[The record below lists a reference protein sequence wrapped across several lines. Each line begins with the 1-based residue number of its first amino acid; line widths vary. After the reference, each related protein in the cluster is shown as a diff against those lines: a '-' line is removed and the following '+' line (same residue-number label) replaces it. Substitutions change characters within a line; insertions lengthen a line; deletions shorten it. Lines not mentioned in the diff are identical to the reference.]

1 MRKDAI
7 SSNFAMMVG
16 TTITHFIL
24 LLLLLVCLPVANA
37 DKPTVQFP
45 SDQQTSQYVRSLDQ
59 EQRWLLQESV
69 RHSLNRFSSKG
80 NKDQWAAVPDYQ
92 IYHSVFL
99 EILMKPLLAASLP
112 EQDLELIRALPSHN
126 DRQFAE
132 AAQDAMAGVCS
143 IVRRSNAPSTA
154 TVNLAANRIRQA
166 QSQVERE
173 LDRHYRAAVGQLTDT
188 GKALVKSEYDRLIE
202 QDSLVYTQLD
212 LEMLG
217 FTQPDFVFAFLQ
229 DSCANAERILPE
241 FVTDQRT
248 LQDQLEDDFQQGA
261 VQLFQ
266 HQ

>member
-24 LLLLLVCLPVANA
+24 LLLLVCLPVANA
-37 DKPTVQFP
+37 DKSTVQFP
-45 SDQQTSQYVRSLDQ
+45 SDYQTSQYVRSLDQ
-59 EQRWLLQESV
+59 EQRRLLQKSV
-69 RHSLNRFSSKG
+69 RRSLNRFSSKG
-80 NKDQWAAVPDYQ
+80 NTDQWAAVPGYQ

-112 EQDLELIRALPSHN
+112 EQDLKLIRALPSHN

-132 AAQDAMAGVCS
+132 VALDVMAGVCR
-143 IVRRSNAPSTA
+143 IVERSNVASTA
-154 TVNLAANRIRQA
+154 AVNLAANRINQA
-166 QSQVERE
+166 QMQVERV

-188 GKALVKSEYDRLIE
+188 GKALVESEYDKLIE

-241 FVTDQRT
+241 LVTDQRT